1 MRRHQGNQRIHRRII
16 DGVRLNDAFF
26 PLTGNLQRRFALPG
40 IACQQNRL
48 QVFIG
53 FQQLVVEITVV
64 AQALQIAAGNNDRV
78 HGKRWRPGKG
88 PGHRQLGTVIGLH
101 FPHSG
106 IE

>member
-1 MRRHQGNQRIHRRII
+1 MRRHKGNQRIHRRII

-53 FQQLVVEITVV
+53 FQQVVVEITVV
-64 AQALQIAAGNNDRV
+64 AQALQIAAGTMTAS
-78 HGKRWRPGKG
+78 
-88 PGHRQLGTVIGLH
+88 TVSDGDPAKVPATGSSVPSSACT
-101 FPHSG
+101 FP
-106 IE
+106 IRE